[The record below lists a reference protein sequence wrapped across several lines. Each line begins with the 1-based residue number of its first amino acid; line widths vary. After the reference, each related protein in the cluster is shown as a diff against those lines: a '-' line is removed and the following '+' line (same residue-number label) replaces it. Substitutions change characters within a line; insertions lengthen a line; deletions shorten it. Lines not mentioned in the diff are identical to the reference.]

1 MNPRASVILAALA
14 CAAPLA
20 AQDAPHP
27 RRLLQVVAS
36 PVGIV
41 LSLDSALIARTGDST
56 FVLDAV
62 YRFPRG
68 TDPRVPDRRE
78 EAQEVNCARV
88 QIRGRRTAFFFGDA
102 EEPAAI
108 ESGAPPRIWLPVDD
122 GELPLFRA
130 ICGFLLDGFAAR
142 LPTTVEEG
150 PELANPQVAAR
161 ALSRAYPPLLRDAGQ
176 GGTVVLRF
184 RVVADG
190 TVDTATVQAISATHP
205 GFAEAARRVA
215 LAMRFHPAH
224 LNGVAVPTWVTIPVR
239 FLTQSGPLPADFTFP
254 LPAPPRSP

>member
-1 MNPRASVILAALA
+1 MIVRTSLLLAAALA
-14 CAAPLA
+14 GAAPLA

-36 PVGIV
+36 PAGIV
-41 LSLDSALIARTGDST
+41 LSLDSATIARTGDST

-78 EAQEVNCARV
+78 EAQEMNCART
-88 QIRGRRTAFFFGDA
+88 QLRGRRTAFFFGDA
-102 EEPAAI
+102 EEPTAI
-108 ESGAPPRIWLPVDD
+108 ESGAPRVWLPVDD
-122 GELPLFRA
+122 GELPLFQA
-130 ICGFLLDGFAAR
+130 ICDFLLGGFAAR
-142 LPTTVEEG
+142 LPITVEEG
-150 PELANPQVAAR
+150 PELANAQAVVR

-190 TVDTATVQAISATHP
+190 TVDTATVQAISATHR

-215 LAMRFHPAH
+215 LGMRFHPAR
-224 LNGVAVPTWVTIPVR
+224 LNGVAVPVWVTLPLS
-239 FLTQSGPLPADFTFP
+239 FLTQGGPLPADFVFP
-254 LPAPPRSP
+254 LPTPPRAP